1 MEDEDGS
8 SDSQCSGVLSMRDA
22 EDEFL
27 SDDEGMEVS
36 GADASMEVS
45 AADISNKSGDGTDVE
60 DDARSGHEQHDGPE
74 GKIHQF

>member
-27 SDDEGMEVS
+27 SDDE
-36 GADASMEVS
+36 DMEVS

-74 GKIHQF
+74 GKVHQF